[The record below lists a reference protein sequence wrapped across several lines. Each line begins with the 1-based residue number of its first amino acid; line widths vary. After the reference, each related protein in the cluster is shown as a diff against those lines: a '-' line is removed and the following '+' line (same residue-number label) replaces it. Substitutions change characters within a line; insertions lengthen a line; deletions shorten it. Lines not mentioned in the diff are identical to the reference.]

1 MCTISLLTLPAGNLA
16 GQRMVNGGRRG
27 GSILVPRPA
36 RSLAPVSDVQLGLL
50 RRHIYGSGVPGL
62 IGGPL
67 GAHIKLC
74 RTISA
79 NETCE
84 GPEGHGAPVSD
95 DGRTSTS
102 NHQHAGTSLMQ
113 NNEVKHE

>member
-16 GQRMVNGGRRG
+16 GQRMVNGGRRD

-36 RSLAPVSDVQLGLL
+36 RYLAPVSDVQLGLL

-74 RTISA
+74 RTMSA
-79 NETCE
+79 NDTCE
-84 GPEGHGAPVSD
+84 DPRATARPY
-95 DGRTSTS
+95 RTIAAHRHRIISTRVLHS
-102 NHQHAGTSLMQ
+102 RKIMR
-113 NNEVKHE
+113 